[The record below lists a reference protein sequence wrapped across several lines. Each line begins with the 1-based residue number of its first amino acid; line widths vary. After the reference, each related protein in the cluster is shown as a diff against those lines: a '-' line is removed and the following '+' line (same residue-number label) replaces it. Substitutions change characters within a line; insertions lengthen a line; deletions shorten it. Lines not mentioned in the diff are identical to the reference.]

1 MSENKDD
8 DPVCRA
14 AVDQALQAIGGKWSY
29 DVISRLYYGPQRFNQ
44 LRRALGGIT
53 VKSLTDAL
61 RQLERQGIV
70 RREVLPSMPVSVE
83 YSLTEKGKDFRDVLL
98 RMRVWGEKWLP
109 GEKDEK
115 DEKDE
120 NAEG

>member
-1 MSENKDD
+1 MSSSEDSM
-8 DPVCRA
+8 CRA
-14 AVDQALQAIGGKWSY
+14 AVDEALQTVGGKWSY

-61 RQLERQGIV
+61 RQLERQGV
-70 RREVLPSMPVSVE
+70 VHREVIPTYPVNVE
-83 YSLTEKGKDFRDVLL
+83 YSLTEKGRDFRAVLFQ
-98 RMRVWGEKWLP
+98 MRAWGEKWLP

-115 DEKDE
+115 
-120 NAEG
+120 AEG